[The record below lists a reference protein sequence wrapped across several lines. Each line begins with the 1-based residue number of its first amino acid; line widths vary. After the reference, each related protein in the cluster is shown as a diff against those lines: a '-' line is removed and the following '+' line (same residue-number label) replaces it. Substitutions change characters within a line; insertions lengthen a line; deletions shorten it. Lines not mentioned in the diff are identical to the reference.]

1 MNLKTEFEHFAIKK
15 QGVDADTLGR
25 YIERVENMTR
35 SIIEERQTNFRE
47 IDVFSRLIA
56 DRIIFLS
63 GEINTT
69 VANVIIAQLLFL
81 ASVDNE
87 KNISVYI
94 NSQGGVIHDGLGVYD
109 TMQFISPKVSTI
121 CIGLAASMA
130 AVLLASGEKGMR
142 YALPHSKIMIHQPLG
157 GVKGQATEMEIT
169 LKHVLNLKKDLYEI
183 LSAHTGKTYEQIEQ
197 DAERDYWLSAE
208 EAVQYG
214 LIDKVITK
222 SANFKA

>member
-1 MNLKTEFEHFAIKK
+1 MNFKSEFKNFAVKHQGIDSLTLEK
-15 QGVDADTLGR
+15 Q
-25 YIERVENMTR
+25 IEKIENMTR

-63 GEINTT
+63 GEINEN

-81 ASVDNE
+81 SSVDQE
-87 KNISVYI
+87 KDISLYI
-94 NSQGGVIHDGLGVYD
+94 NSQGGVIHDGLGIYD
-109 TMQFISPKVSTI
+109 TIQFIAPKVSTM

-130 AVLLASGEKGMR
+130 AVLLASGEKGSR
-142 YALPHSKIMIHQPLG
+142 FALPHSKIMIHQPLG

-169 LKHVLNLKKDLYEI
+169 LRHVLALKKDLYEI
-183 LSAHTGKTYEQIEQ
+183 LAKHTGKSYDAIEK

-208 EAVQYG
+208 EAKAYG
-214 LIDKVITK
+214 LIDDVLVK
-222 SANFKA
+222 SGK